1 MLSVL
6 GIPLFAVLLA
16 LLMFASFRMTR
27 TRLALITSVLWIF
40 YAAYEF
46 LVQIRV
52 LCAGDCSIRAD
63 LLLIYP
69 ILLIYTLASAFRTG
83 KVLLQRRRMR

>member
-6 GIPLFAVLLA
+6 AIPLFAVLLA

-40 YAAYEF
+40 YAVYEF
-46 LVQIRV
+46 LMQIRV
-52 LCAGDCSIRAD
+52 LCSGDCNIRAD

-69 ILLIYTLASAFRTG
+69 VLLIYTLASAVRTG
-83 KVLLQRRRMR
+83 KALWQRRSRS